1 MVKIFILLP
10 LRTITYSFPVFMVK
24 IVNKSVFISGF
35 ASKNISFVG
44 QIFYENDARLND
56 GIILN
61 QNTTVKANLNIFEF
75 N

>member
-1 MVKIFILLP
+1 
-10 LRTITYSFPVFMVK
+10 MVK